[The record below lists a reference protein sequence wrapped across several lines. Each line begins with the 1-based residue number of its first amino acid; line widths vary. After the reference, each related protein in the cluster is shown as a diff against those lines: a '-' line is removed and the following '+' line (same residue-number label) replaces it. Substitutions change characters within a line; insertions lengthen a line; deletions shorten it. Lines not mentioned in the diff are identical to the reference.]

1 MDVYFVLN
9 GVTFIWNEEKAR
21 INPSNHEGVTFHQAA
36 EAFFDP
42 FLVVVDASRNDEE
55 RDAVIG
61 LDRRWNLLYVV
72 YIERENDMIRIISAR
87 TTRHVRNVNIMKAE
101 ALKKRLDKNRPMT
114 TITIRIPED
123 VIEDLKRIAPLLG
136 FSGYQPLVR
145 AYIGQGLRAD
155 LERLE
160 GDTVSALIASLK
172 RHGVSDEVIHDALG
186 EITQI

>member
-21 INPSNHEGVTFHQAA
+21 INPSNHDGVTFQQAA

-87 TTRHVRNVNIMKAE
+87 KATRK
-101 ALKKRLDKNRPMT
+101 
-114 TITIRIPED
+114 
-123 VIEDLKRIAPLLG
+123 
-136 FSGYQPLVR
+136 
-145 AYIGQGLRAD
+145 
-155 LERLE
+155 ERE
-160 GDTVSALIASLK
+160 YYES
-172 RHGVSDEVIHDALG
+172 
-186 EITQI
+186 